1 MKEEAAKDGG
11 PKYIRTLGSQSLS
24 GINPLS
30 SGGSSQVSMSHSPSI
45 LLEDPGSE
53 DVRSVKRKS
62 PSLLAGTP
70 SQRPRLNTEVSEAGS
85 YTSVN
90 SAANSNLRVAQAC
103 DRCRS
108 KKTRCDGKRPQCSQC
123 AAVGF
128 ECRIS
133 DKLSRRAF
141 PRGYTETLEERV
153 RELEA
158 ENRRLVAL
166 CDIKEQQIHLVSH
179 FPTNRKKIG
188 GSDEQMLQEL
198 TGGNNGRLRVS
209 STNLFLLNKARVGK
223 QPVAPS
229 DGDHETKIDTLH
241 DAAHTGKHQCDE
253 VDCNNKLHSKPVS
266 TNLNDPTAISF
277 EQNEAPGLPAVK
289 ALTSMATREQSTQ
302 LATLVALSVP
312 RSTEEILFIPQ
323 LLARIIQI
331 HGFTSKQ
338 CLYSVSLLASL
349 KSNLPGPQLV
359 KWDQLDYLKTTN
371 IWELDNLEKFFS
383 ETLKFDIF
391 AHEAA
396 DDDDPLR
403 LSITEIDELVS
414 LYFESWSVHIPIL
427 DKEEFYSYYDKL
439 KQDISTQPSLFQEGP
454 SNFARRNKIIS
465 YKIFACILFTICQMG
480 LLTKVKADKITN
492 TDSKYV
498 KLTSYYHRAISL
510 IYLNPYFGMLTTSL
524 QSLQL
529 LSLLL
534 FYFLNTGNVSAIYEL
549 RGRVVSMAQ
558 QLRLH
563 RCPSAVLGGSG
574 STMNKREQGDRR
586 VLFWGIYYLDVFSA
600 LQLGVPRLI
609 KDFEIECALPVAE
622 NDDKEVSLAGQMI
635 RLEGRVSQFSLAI
648 IRFAKVLGNIL
659 DTVFKRGMTESVSK
673 KLALIHEN
681 ALDNWRRGLPFELT
695 FEIDVNGTI
704 NMDKFNEMKQSN
716 TTVDSMEQMVL
727 LVFYFLAKCMIHL
740 PVVATRPL
748 PSNEDPNSDLKE
760 EDENELDKD
769 KNGASTSAVRSSSS
783 YILLQQ
789 ATNTMLNVLESL
801 KSIYLPLPLNVA
813 RTKARFT
820 ILSARGSLE
829 YIKGGAL
836 FLDNKALLLDVVKSI
851 EGDRKLELPGV
862 ISWHSLK
869 LLDMT
874 ISLLLQPPNTKVE
887 KLDKLL
893 KKKLN
898 YYSRMMG
905 RPFLK
910 TSSTR
915 PEMNGKRKNSSDDK
929 LSRSGTEE
937 NFRATNLTPISSK
950 SDGSPEEK
958 RIKLEDES
966 SEVSNALADSSYTE
980 DPVSSTN
987 HPIVPASTQ
996 TAIAEALHLDPV
1008 LNRNILSVTDLAA
1021 FFGGNLPAAPENTQS
1036 SPSHQTHSD
1045 LKHSR
1050 KDRGPAAGSNLA
1062 HRGPLAKG
1070 PTTGIDGLFRVPSNA
1085 DFLMDEYYPSGNS
1098 HINLALFNN
1107 GGSHDNA
1114 FGTGPS
1120 HASNTGSNPAFGTS
1134 AGQQSSMNY
1143 NHLADF
1149 NDRSEA
1155 GQMGFNHNGNMN
1167 NVSDFNFAVDA
1178 SLGLAP
1184 LLDWSPEMHAHDGA
1198 HKTASHP
1205 SDRSGMILDTSLQP
1219 SEHPLSSAQPDHVV
1233 KNHALPVPTLASNGH
1248 RRPVPPNQH
1257 HQHASGADS
1266 NEDSNA
1272 PMLTLGSRRG
1282 PRRRR
1287 NMAYDPNLNGNGA
1300 PGTQAAHKT
1309 NLSNLFQWQNSK

>member
-1 MKEEAAKDGG
+1 MKEMAAKDGG
-11 PKYIRTLGSQSLS
+11 PKYIRTMGSQSLS
-24 GINPLS
+24 GLNPLS
-30 SGGSSQVSMSHSPSI
+30 SGGSSQVSISHSPSVI
-45 LLEDPGSE
+45 LDDNGGE
-53 DVRSVKRKS
+53 DVRSAKRKS

-70 SQRPRLNTEVSEAGS
+70 SQRSRLNTEVSEVAS

-179 FPTNRKKIG
+179 FPTNKKKIG
-188 GSDEQMLQEL
+188 GNDEQMLQEL
-198 TGGNNGRLRVS
+198 TGANNGRLRIS
-209 STNLFLLNKARVGK
+209 STNLFLLNKARDGK
-223 QPVAPS
+223 QPATISNGDDHMTKP
-229 DGDHETKIDTLH
+229 DHE
-241 DAAHTGKHQCDE
+241 HTGKHRCDE
-253 VDCNNKLHSKPVS
+253 LDCNNKLHSKPVS

-349 KSNLPGPQLV
+349 KNNLPGPQLV
-359 KWDQLDYLKTTN
+359 KWDELDYLKTTN
-371 IWELDNLEKFFS
+371 LWEVDNLDKFFH
-383 ETLKFDIF
+383 ETLKFNILRPGVS
-391 AHEAA
+391 
-396 DDDDPLR
+396 DDGDSLG
-403 LSITEIDELVS
+403 LSINEIDELVN
-414 LYFESWSVHIPIL
+414 LFFESWAVHIPIL
-427 DKEEFYSYYDKL
+427 DKEEFFSYYDKL
-439 KQDISTQPSLFQEGP
+439 KKDISTQPGLFQEGP
-454 SNFARRNKIIS
+454 SNFSRRNKIIS
-465 YKIFACILFTICQMG
+465 YKIFACILFTVCQMG
-480 LLTKVKADKITN
+480 LLTKVKREKITSA
-492 TDSKYV
+492 DSPYV

-510 IYLNPYFGMLTTSL
+510 IYLNPYFGVLTTSL
-524 QSLQL
+524 QSLQF

-534 FYFLNTGNVSAIYEL
+534 FYFVNTGNVSAIYEL

-622 NDDKEVSLAGQMI
+622 NDDREVSLAGQMI

-681 ALDNWRRGLPFELT
+681 ALDNWRRGLPAELI
-695 FEIDVNGTI
+695 FEIEVNGTI
-704 NMDKFNEMKQSN
+704 NMDKFNEMKQN
-716 TTVDSMEQMVL
+716 NATVENVEQMVL
-727 LVFYFLAKCMIHL
+727 LVSYFLAKCMIHL

-748 PSNEDPNSDLKE
+748 PSSEDPNSDIKE
-760 EDENELDKD
+760 EEEVNDN
-769 KNGASTSAVRSSSS
+769 NGESNFAIRSSSS
-783 YILLQQ
+783 YVLLQQ

-801 KSIYLPLPLNVA
+801 KSIYLPLPFNVA
-813 RTKARFT
+813 RTKARFAL
-820 ILSARGSLE
+820 LSARGSLE

-851 EGDRKLELPGV
+851 EEDRKLEIPGV

-874 ISLLLQPPNTKVE
+874 VSLLLQPPNTKVE
-887 KLDKLL
+887 KLDRLL

-898 YYSRMMG
+898 YYSRVMG
-905 RPFLK
+905 RPILK
-910 TSSTR
+910 TSSLR
-915 PEMNGKRKNSSDDK
+915 QEANGKRRNSSDDK

-937 NFRATNLTPISSK
+937 NFRAANLTPISSK
-950 SDGSPEEK
+950 SDGSPVEK

-966 SEVSNALADSSYTE
+966 SDTSNALVDKSYT
-980 DPVSSTN
+980 DDLSSSAN
-987 HPIVPASTQ
+987 QPQVPASTQ

-1008 LNRNILSVTDLAA
+1008 LNNNILSVADLAA
-1021 FFGGNLPAAPENTQS
+1021 FFGGNM
-1036 SPSHQTHSD
+1036 
-1045 LKHSR
+1045 
-1050 KDRGPAAGSNLA
+1050 PAAGGNQNSSHTNQNDFAPKHMRKEKEPAAFSDLA
-1062 HRGPLAKG
+1062 HKKSSA
-1070 PTTGIDGLFRVPSNA
+1070 TGVDGLFRVPSNA
-1085 DFLMDEYYPSGNS
+1085 DFLMDEYYPSGTS
-1098 HINLALFNN
+1098 HINLTLFNN
-1107 GGSHDNA
+1107 VNNHDDTFGLGHGHGKDTGVNTNFNAKGGHQSINHSHLTN
-1114 FGTGPS
+1114 
-1120 HASNTGSNPAFGTS
+1120 
-1134 AGQQSSMNY
+1134 
-1143 NHLADF
+1143 F
-1149 NDRSEA
+1149 NDRLQ
-1155 GQMGFNHNGNMN
+1155 GNQLGFTNSGNMN
-1167 NVSDFNFAVDA
+1167 SGSDFNFAVDA

-1184 LLDWSPEMHAHDGA
+1184 LLDWSPEMHTHG
-1198 HKTASHP
+1198 KTISHA
-1205 SDRSGMILDTSLQP
+1205 SDRSGIILDSSIPQ
-1219 SEHPLSSAQPDHVV
+1219 SEDALSTLADRVNKTQSV
-1233 KNHALPVPTLASNGH
+1233 PVPTLASHGNKNLPATQSEQLAHGI
-1248 RRPVPPNQH
+1248 
-1257 HQHASGADS
+1257 DS
-1266 NEDSNA
+1266 NDDNA
-1272 PMLTLGSRRG
+1272 PTMLTLGSRRG

-1287 NMAYDPNLNGNGA
+1287 QMDYNSTSNASENRVP
-1300 PGTQAAHKT
+1300 QES
-1309 NLSNLFQWQNSK
+1309 NLSNLFHWQNSK